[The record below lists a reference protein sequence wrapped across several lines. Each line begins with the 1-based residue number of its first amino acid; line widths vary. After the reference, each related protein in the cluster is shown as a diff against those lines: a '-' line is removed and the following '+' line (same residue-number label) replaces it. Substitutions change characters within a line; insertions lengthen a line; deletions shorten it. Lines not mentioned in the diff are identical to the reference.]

1 MKQRSSSKL
10 LILLFAAF
18 ALILASCASSDSD
31 GGGSEPSSGG
41 GGGSEAAATCQGTPG
56 ETQEPS
62 DLGGEGEAPDGS
74 GLKVGLVFD
83 IGGKDDK
90 SFNESA
96 YNGLVAAEENM
107 GIEGTELEPNA
118 DGSNREDLLRQS
130 AEDGDDLVI
139 GVGFNFFDP
148 MTAVAAD
155 YPDTKFAII
164 DSVVEADNVASIT
177 FAEEQGSYLVGAI
190 AAQSTQTD
198 TIGFVGGVETDL
210 IKKFEAGYAAGAKAV
225 NPDIEILAQYVSQPP
240 DFSGFNDAA
249 KGKEIAGAM
258 YADGA
263 DVVYQAAGATGLGVF
278 EAAKD
283 AGEPGSV
290 WAIGVDSDQYLTVS
304 AELQPYILT
313 SMLKRVDVAVF
324 ETIKAFTE
332 GTFTPGAQVF
342 DLAADGVGYATS
354 GGFVDDIAADLDAF
368 AEQIKSGEIEVPT
381 AP

>member
-190 AAQSTQTD
+190 AAQSTESD

-210 IKKFEAGYAAGAKAV
+210 IKKFEAGFTAGVEEV
-225 NPDIEILAQYVSQPP
+225 NADATVEVKYLTPDG
-240 DFSGFNDAA
+240 DFSGFNDSA
-249 KGKEIAGAM
+249 KGQTVASGLYDA
-258 YADGA
+258 GA
-263 DVVYQAAGATGLGVF
+263 DVIFHAAGGSGAGVF
-278 EAAKD
+278 AAAAEAD
-283 AGEPGSV
+283 RL
-290 WAIGVDSDQYLTVS
+290 AIGVDSDQYFQVDE
-304 AELQPYILT
+304 AEQKCMLS
-313 SMLKRVDVAVF
+313 SMLKRVDVGVYDTIAALASDEF
-324 ETIKAFTE
+324 EA
-332 GTFTPGAQVF
+332 GVQVF
-342 DLAADGVGYATS
+342 DLS
-354 GGFVDDIAADLDAF
+354 NGGIDYSQAGGQVKDPAQIDDLK
-368 AEQIKSGEIEVPT
+368 EQIIAGEIEVPT

>member
-31 GGGSEPSSGG
+31 GGGSEPSSGSG
-41 GGGSEAAATCQGTPG
+41 DSEAAATCQGTPG

-118 DGSNREDLLRQS
+118 DGSNREELLRQS
-130 AEDGDDLVI
+130 AEDGADLVI

-148 MTAVAAD
+148 LTAVAGD
-155 YPDTKFAII
+155 YPDTKFAIV

-190 AAQSTQTD
+190 AAQSTESD

-210 IKKFEAGYAAGAKAV
+210 IKKFEAGFTAGVEEV
-225 NPDIEILAQYVSQPP
+225 NADATVEVKYLTPDG
-240 DFSGFNDAA
+240 DFSGFNDSA
-249 KGKEIAGAM
+249 KGQTVAAGIYDA
-258 YADGA
+258 GA
-263 DVVYQAAGATGLGVF
+263 DVIFHAAGGSGAGVF
-278 EAAKD
+278 KAATEAD
-283 AGEPGSV
+283 RL
-290 WAIGVDSDQYLTVS
+290 AIGVDSDQYFQVDE
-304 AELQPYILT
+304 AEQECMLS
-313 SMLKRVDVAVF
+313 SMLKRVDVGVYD
-324 ETIKAFTE
+324 TIAAYAGDDFKA
-332 GTFTPGAQVF
+332 GVQVF
-342 DLAADGVGYATS
+342 DLAN
-354 GGFVDDIAADLDAF
+354 GGIDYSQAGGQVKDPAQIDDLKQ
-368 AEQIKSGEIEVPT
+368 QIIDGEIDVPT